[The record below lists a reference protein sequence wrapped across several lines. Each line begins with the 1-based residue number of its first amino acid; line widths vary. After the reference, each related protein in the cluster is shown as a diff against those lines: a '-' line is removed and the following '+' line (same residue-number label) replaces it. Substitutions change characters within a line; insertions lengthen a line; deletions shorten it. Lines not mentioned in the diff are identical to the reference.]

1 MWNLRTEYWA
11 RQYLGEQ
18 FYLRVYTNSV
28 SIRDEFPIP
37 KNAAVMHR
45 ETEQVCSSS
54 AMIEHS
60 PQDVLEVT
68 PAAEIAQ
75 EQVLTEIPIAQI
87 TPPPLTDDPTEKKG
101 HVTYEP
107 LKKFGKKCLQR
118 PCMNQAYQQCK
129 KQKPSQQKMKQQGQQ
144 LHNNHPQLHQKKQMN
159 IPTRRPSM
167 TRIT

>member
-1 MWNLRTEYWA
+1 MWNVRREYWA

-45 ETEQVCSSS
+45 ETEQVCSSA

-60 PQDVLEVT
+60 PQDVLAVT

-75 EQVLTEIPIAQI
+75 E
-87 TPPPLTDDPTEKKG
+87 
-101 HVTYEP
+101 
-107 LKKFGKKCLQR
+107 
-118 PCMNQAYQQCK
+118 
-129 KQKPSQQKMKQQGQQ
+129 
-144 LHNNHPQLHQKKQMN
+144 
-159 IPTRRPSM
+159 
-167 TRIT
+167 